1 MYDISTVERIIFEIK
16 YIVKDK
22 HKFPKIMRH
31 RRRRLRHVPTPGR
44 NSLFLKITKYITQ
57 VLIFKRVPNIM
68 L

>member
-31 RRRRLRHVPTPGR
+31 RRRRLRHVPTSGAK
-44 NSLFLKITKYITQ
+44 L
-57 VLIFKRVPNIM
+57 VIFKNREIYYSSFDF
-68 L
+68 